1 MNPCIVFDIETAPDP
16 NIWDDLEFV
25 GQIKSGL
32 SAPSNYKDEAK
43 IAAYI
48 EAAFDR
54 EKDKASLSWC
64 HGKIRAIG
72 WKMLGSE
79 DVATPI
85 ASEDELEVLDEFSSA
100 LFSLDE
106 APLVGGFNIR
116 AFDVPFVSM
125 RCAVHHVELPTWW
138 PGIRD
143 WHRII
148 DPVDIFGRQTGR
160 LSDYLRA
167 LSLPGKSADGRD
179 APGMTLDELAAYVTQ
194 DVECEDALIMRLASF
209 FPGLHRKNFELT

>member
-25 GQIKSGL
+25 SQIKSGL

-72 WKMLGSE
+72 WTMLGSDGE
-79 DVATPI
+79 PQAA

-100 LFSLDE
+100 LFAFDD
-106 APLVGGFNIR
+106 APLVGGYNIR
-116 AFDVPFVSM
+116 AFDVPYVTM
-125 RCAVHHVELPTWW
+125 RCAVHQVELPTWW

-143 WHRII
+143 WQRIV
-148 DPVDIFGRQTGR
+148 DPVDIFGRNTGR
-160 LSDYLRA
+160 MSDYLRA
-167 LSLPGKSADGRD
+167 LSLPGKSADGSE
-179 APGMTLDELAAYVTQ
+179 APGMSLDELSAYVAQ
-194 DVECEDALIMRLASF
+194 DVRCEDALIMRLSSF
-209 FPGLHRKNFELT
+209 FPALHRRNFELT

>member
-25 GQIKSGL
+25 TQIKSGL

-54 EKDKASLSWC
+54 EKDKAALSWC

-72 WKMLGSE
+72 VVIVDSDE
-79 DVATPI
+79 EPEAF
-85 ASEDELEVLDEFSSA
+85 ASEDELEVLDAFSSY
-100 LFSLDE
+100 LFGFDD
-106 APLVGGFNIR
+106 APLIGGFNIR
-116 AFDVPFVSM
+116 AFDVPFVTM
-125 RCAVHHVELPTWW
+125 RCAVHSVEMPTWW

-167 LSLPGKSADGRD
+167 LGLPGKSASGAD
-179 APGMTLDELAAYVTQ
+179 APSMSLDDLVEYVTQ
-194 DVECEDALIMRLASF
+194 DVRCERDLITRLNGF
-209 FPGLHRKNFELT
+209 FPALHRKNFEPT